1 LRNGPQRGIAYP
13 TPTVGCPCPGVRKS
27 ARRWHLS
34 KLLPPL
40 WRRARRWRVDCAVSG
55 HDDIPVSRCQ
65 PRRQIPEPRTLV
77 SFRQHP
83 RTPLIPERALKI
95 TTPSWVRVSAAAIIA
110 VALVIFA
117 VQNTRSVEISFPWT
131 TTRTPLALALLIGAV
146 GGSLL
151 TLVLGTARITQ
162 LRRQV
167 RGAQR

>member
-1 LRNGPQRGIAYP
+1 M
-13 TPTVGCPCPGVRKS
+13 
-27 ARRWHLS
+27 
-34 KLLPPL
+34 
-40 WRRARRWRVDCAVSG
+40 
-55 HDDIPVSRCQ
+55 
-65 PRRQIPEPRTLV
+65 

-83 RTPLIPERALKI
+83 RTPLIPERAPKI
-95 TTPSWVRVSAAAIIA
+95 TTPAWVGVCAAAIIG

-131 TTRTPLALALLIGAV
+131 TTSTPLALALLIGAV